1 MNFPLYSI
9 KAHYESFLNIHVL
22 DTSCFITVGVNQ
34 DSSSSILSSPMIAN
48 DNRPVIS
55 RKISHENPS
64 SEAGIP
70 LIVDSSDK
78 TLDNI
83 SSGLAIMS
91 INHSSLYS
99 NYSISLWEYGKPI
112 KNFKTLDN
120 LGPVTCSAF
129 YQHPLLGNR
138 FLALGLMGGAVKI
151 YNLPT
156 FTIASEIHFQDIA
169 DKNCSHIALN
179 LSRDK
184 EHTYN
189 FNIKNPFRDLILT
202 TVWSDGRIMVCQVDP
217 RKNG

>member
-1 MNFPLYSI
+1 MIFSYIPI
-9 KAHYESFLNIHVL
+9 KAHSESFLNIHVL
-22 DTSCFITVGVNQ
+22 DTSCFITVGTNQ
-34 DSSSSILSSPMIAN
+34 ERASSILPSPMVAN
-48 DNRPVIS
+48 DNRPEVT
-55 RKISHENPS
+55 RKISHETPPTEVANSQDVHPT
-64 SEAGIP
+64 EKN
-70 LIVDSSDK
+70 LENV
-78 TLDNI
+78 
-83 SSGLAIMS
+83 SSGLANMS
-91 INHSSLYS
+91 INHTSVCS

-120 LGPVTCSAF
+120 LGSVTCSAF

-169 DKNCSHIALN
+169 DRNCSHIALN

-189 FNIKNPFRDLILT
+189 FNMKNPFRDLILT
-202 TVWSDGRIMVCQVDP
+202 TVWSDGRIMVCQIDP
-217 RKNG
+217 RKNS